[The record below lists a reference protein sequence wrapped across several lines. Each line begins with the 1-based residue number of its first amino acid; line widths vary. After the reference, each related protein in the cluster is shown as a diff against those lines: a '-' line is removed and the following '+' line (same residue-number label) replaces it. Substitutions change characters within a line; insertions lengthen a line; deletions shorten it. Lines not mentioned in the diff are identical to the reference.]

1 MRKFSYTIMF
11 ITVYFAT
18 LLLKNAETFHHTSA
32 NQGLIKM
39 CPPGGPAFATAWQLS
54 CGMRKKR
61 STTSSSPSCTYIIFL
76 ILNFILK
83 FILQHRIYFYYFF
96 KSSSKFH
103 LKIPKSL
110 NKWHTICFLSKTGP
124 HNSRSSF

>member
-61 STTSSSPSCTYIIFL
+61 STTSSSPSCTVMYETYKKT
-76 ILNFILK
+76 ILDL
-83 FILQHRIYFYYFF
+83 
-96 KSSSKFH
+96 
-103 LKIPKSL
+103 PKRVKRKAGYRPLSL
-110 NKWHTICFLSKTGP
+110 TEMMQYCCHFGCTFRDLFPYCDPFGRWDS
-124 HNSRSSF
+124 